1 MSNYAVKRVEHRN
14 PPKPRGHAEDV
25 TTVLAA

>member
-1 MSNYAVKRVEHRN
+1 MSNYAVKRPAHHN
-14 PPKPRGHAEDV
+14 PPKPTKHPDET